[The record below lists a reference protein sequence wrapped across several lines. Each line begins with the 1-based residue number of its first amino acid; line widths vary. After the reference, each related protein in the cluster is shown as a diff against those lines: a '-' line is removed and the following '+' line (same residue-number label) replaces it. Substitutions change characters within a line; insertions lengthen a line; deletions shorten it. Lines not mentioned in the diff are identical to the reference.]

1 VNNYLGHDVLPP
13 MWCMHDRPGLGW
25 GCGAHR
31 QLEPS
36 THHIAIQYKYVP
48 WQAQV
53 SLSRR
58 VRTVDC
64 RATGIGTFTAIHK
77 FNSWTSE
84 RGALLGVGGCV
95 DTRGLAAQRLP
106 IRHRSYTSKP
116 ELVHLSLS
124 ISAEAGR
131 QRFAGAA
138 RALRPAGPADFH
150 GAVRGLTT
158 ARRRCGS
165 QCPCVLQLNVGSPT
179 LPSATVGCDQG
190 WRTRARVRQQWCG
203 ACPGLTAS
211 RRPLSDHP
219 SCLLCLSEST
229 LAVAV
234 LKAIHSCLRRSIV
247 N

>member
-1 VNNYLGHDVLPP
+1 MKNYHARSPRAEG
-13 MWCMHDRPGLGW
+13 
-25 GCGAHR
+25 HR
-31 QLEPS
+31 QLEPYIHTS
-36 THHIAIQYKYVP
+36 CLPSNDPIQYKYVP
-48 WQAQV
+48 WQTQV

-95 DTRGLAAQRLP
+95 DTRGLAEQRLP

-124 ISAEAGR
+124 LSAEAGR

-158 ARRRCGS
+158 ETALWLTVPVCFTAQRGLAAPPVGHCWVWSSNDVAPVLVWLLVGARCQIFPPVFSVSRSPHS
-165 QCPCVLQLNVGSPT
+165 QLQ
-179 LPSATVGCDQG
+179 C
-190 WRTRARVRQQWCG
+190 
-203 ACPGLTAS
+203 S
-211 RRPLSDHP
+211 RRFTAV
-219 SCLLCLSEST
+219 CGEAWST
-229 LAVAV
+229 STRGLPYT
-234 LKAIHSCLRRSIV
+234 
-247 N
+247 